1 MKQKDPASKWRR
13 REYVVFL
20 SHSTKDRWVARQMM
34 SLIEQRCKRFGVRV
48 FLDERDIQAGRSIPE
63 SIGQRLRAC
72 NEFLVLLSRYSL
84 ASDWVKFELGGVYF
98 RRNKPI
104 IVGVLDKIE
113 VKELPDLL
121 IPFKAID
128 LNEFDKYLSELMDR
142 AKRCRY
148 GKKRNNKK

>member
-84 ASDWVKFELGGVYF
+84 ASD
-98 RRNKPI
+98 
-104 IVGVLDKIE
+104 
-113 VKELPDLL
+113 
-121 IPFKAID
+121 
-128 LNEFDKYLSELMDR
+128 
-142 AKRCRY
+142 
-148 GKKRNNKK
+148 

>member
-1 MKQKDPASKWRR
+1 
-13 REYVVFL
+13 
-20 SHSTKDRWVARQMM
+20 
-34 SLIEQRCKRFGVRV
+34 
-48 FLDERDIQAGRSIPE
+48 
-63 SIGQRLRAC
+63 
-72 NEFLVLLSRYSL
+72 
-84 ASDWVKFELGGVYF
+84 
-98 RRNKPI
+98 
-104 IVGVLDKIE
+104 